1 MSINSVSISGNVT
14 RDSALTETVSGSF
27 VLKFS
32 VAVND
37 RKKNKDGQWDDYA
50 SFIDCVMFGKRAQ
63 SISQYIKKGTKVAIH
78 GKLNQDRWQDKETGK
93 MRSSVVVYVD
103 EIELMSRKESTSQS
117 TRQEAIMDDLP
128 F

>member
-14 RDSALTETVSGSF
+14 RDPSIIDTVNGSH

-37 RKKNKDGQWDDYA
+37 RKKNKDGQWEDYA
-50 SFIDCVMFGKRAQ
+50 SFIDCVVFGNRAK
-63 SISQYIKKGTKVAIH
+63 SLSQYIHKGTKVAIQ
-78 GKLNQDRWQDKETGK
+78 GKLNQDRWQDRETGK
-93 MRSSVVVYVD
+93 MRSSVSVYVD
-103 EIELMSRKESTSQS
+103 EIELMSRREAPTQS
-117 TRQEAIMDDLP
+117 GATYEDANIP

>member
-14 RDSALTETVSGSF
+14 RDPSIIDTVNGSH

-37 RKKNKDGQWDDYA
+37 RKKNKDGQWEDYA
-50 SFIDCVMFGKRAQ
+50 SFIDCVVFGNRAK
-63 SISQYIKKGTKVAIH
+63 SLSQYIHKGTKVAIQ
-78 GKLNQDRWQDKETGK
+78 GKLNQDRWQDRETGK
-93 MRSSVVVYVD
+93 MRSSVSVYVD
-103 EIELMSRKESTSQS
+103 EIELMSRREAPTQS
-117 TRQEAIMDDLP
+117 GASYEDANIP